1 MEKINTYYPN
11 LSTEQRTQFEQLG
24 PLYKDWN
31 QKINVI
37 SRKDIDN
44 IYTHHILHSLAIAA
58 VIRFRSKAEVLDLGT
73 GGGFP
78 GIPLAILFPNVQFTL
93 IDGTL
98 KKIKV
103 VKAVIEA
110 LDLKNVEAQQMLAE
124 ELKRRKFDF
133 IVTRAVAR
141 LPQLSLWAQ
150 PLLKRKDVH
159 PLPNGLIALKGGNI
173 HTEIKEMPKGHYT
186 EFYPIQEFFKEAYFE
201 EKYVVYT
208 QP

>member
-11 LSTEQRTQFEQLG
+11 LSTEQQALFEQLG

-58 VIRFRSKAEVLDLGT
+58 VIRFRSDAEVLDLGT

-98 KKIKV
+98 KKVKV
-103 VKAVIEA
+103 VQAVIEA
-110 LDLKNVEAQQMLAE
+110 LDLKNVEAQQMRAE
-124 ELKRRKFDF
+124 ELKKRKFDF
-133 IVTRAVAR
+133 VVTRAVAR
-141 LPQLSLWAQ
+141 LHQLTIWTK

-159 PLPNGLIALKGGNI
+159 PVPNGLIALKGGNI
-173 HTEIKEMPKGHYT
+173 QAEIKEMPKGHYT
-186 EFYPIQEFFKEAYFE
+186 EIYPIQDFFKEAYFE